1 VHSVDD
7 LEPKRQPGPSYRR
20 RYSLLEHGLDPFL
33 AYLLKK
39 VFPICSCLW
48 DALMHPQSVNLAIE
62 GRSSAF
68 FISTPSGSSSA
79 SSSESGLKPNRS
91 LQSPENDDASGF
103 IDSQPHA
110 IDYAICHSGYVGTGE
125 NYFASEMF
133 ACGQNQDADKISRLA
148 TLPSAM
154 I

>member
-1 VHSVDD
+1 VDD

-20 RYSLLEHGLDPFL
+20 KYSLLENGLDPFL

-39 VFPICSCLW
+39 VFPICSWLW

-68 FISTPSGSSSA
+68 FIRTPSGSSSA
-79 SSSESGLKPNRS
+79 SSSEIRLKAKS
-91 LQSPENDDASGF
+91 LPQSLGNDDASGF
-103 IDSQPHA
+103 IDSQPQ
-110 IDYAICHSGYVGTGE
+110 CHQLCHMPFRIIGTGE
-125 NYFASEMF
+125 DYFASEMF
-133 ACGQNQDADKISRLA
+133 ACGQNQDAGKISRLA